1 MHAFTGEEKLKKY
14 TNPNDIINDF
24 FETRLQV
31 YKTRKAAQL
40 EDSKTQLKRIS
51 NKVKYI
57 VGILG
62 DKIDLRRKKQ
72 TEINQTLTDF
82 GLDKEDDSYNYLV
95 KMPMD
100 SVSEE
105 NIVKLKKEHQQL
117 SKFTQELEA
126 TTEEKIWLKE
136 LCELE
141 AEYEKYV
148 MQRKALDV
156 EPEQANNK
164 KSGKK
169 TSKKIIKAVK

>member
-1 MHAFTGEEKLKKY
+1 M
-14 TNPNDIINDF
+14 
-24 FETRLQV
+24 QV

-40 EDSKTQLKRIS
+40 EDSKAQLKRIS

-105 NIVKLKKEHQQL
+105 NIIKLKKEHQEL
-117 SKFTQELEA
+117 TKFIQALEA
-126 TTEEKIWLKE
+126 TKEEEIWLKE

-156 EPEQANNK
+156 EPEQASDK

-169 TSKKIIKAVK
+169 TNKKIIKKVK